1 MKYGEQTV
9 GLSLATEIGGLVF
22 TKKIIFLAL
31 LVGLVGCT
39 DPDGAT
45 RALSRDGY
53 TQIEITGYDFMG

>member
-1 MKYGEQTV
+1 M
-9 GLSLATEIGGLVF
+9 F